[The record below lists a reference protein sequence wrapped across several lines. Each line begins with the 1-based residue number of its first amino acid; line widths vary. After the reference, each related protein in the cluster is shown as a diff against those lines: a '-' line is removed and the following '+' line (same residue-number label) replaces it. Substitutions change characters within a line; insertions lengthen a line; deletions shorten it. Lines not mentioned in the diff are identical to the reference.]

1 MAWGSVPSTGEPG
14 WRVGSAGTLYRAH
27 WPNRSH
33 GPHTPAR
40 QTLLLGLTASPRFQ
54 YENVLQ
60 EYAREGINSVDSK
73 LPAAPFDPGL
83 ELRGPTLRDGF
94 RIRE

>member
-1 MAWGSVPSTGEPG
+1 MTWGSVPSTGEPKG
-14 WRVGSAGTLYRAH
+14 ERRERRERRERWE
-27 WPNRSH
+27 
-33 GPHTPAR
+33 R
-40 QTLLLGLTASPRFQ
+40 QTVLLGLTASPRFQ